1 MAFNPPSGTATRRE
15 KRLPQLAAYTSEVS
29 TPQPSGN
36 MSRAGGRHDSVSAN
50 GLDGAAVLAEA
61 SRVARE
67 LHDEV
72 AQALFAIGATARSLL
87 ADPSLST
94 DARAGLERT
103 LRLSGSA
110 SRQLRAAI
118 RGLRGAHLIEDGLGP
133 ALDALVAE
141 VRGRSQLTCELNLD
155 HASRVAEG
163 AAAEALYRVCRE
175 SLTNVERHARA
186 EMCRVSARR
195 SSGTA
200 VVTVE
205 DDGVGMEGAPAT
217 DRFGLV
223 FLAEV
228 IEGLGGSLDVARRRP
243 RGTIVTARVPIE
255 AE

>member
-1 MAFNPPSGTATRRE
+1 
-15 KRLPQLAAYTSEVS
+15 V
-29 TPQPSGN
+29 
-36 MSRAGGRHDSVSAN
+36 RAHRPDGR
-50 GLDGAAVLAEA
+50 AVLAEA

-72 AQALFAIGATARSLL
+72 AQALFAIGATAQSLL

-94 DARAGLERT
+94 DVRAGLERT

-118 RGLRGAHLIEDGLGP
+118 HGLQGAHLIERGLGP
-133 ALDALVAE
+133 ALEALVAE
-141 VRGRSQLTCELNLD
+141 VRGRSQLTCELDLD
-155 HASRVAEG
+155 FDSRVAED

-175 SLTNVERHARA
+175 SLVNVERHARA
-186 EMCRVSARR
+186 EVCRVSARR
-195 SSGTA
+195 SSGA
-200 VVTVE
+200 AIVTVE
-205 DDGVGMEGAPAT
+205 DDGVGMEGAPDA

-228 IEGLGGSLDVARRRP
+228 IEGLGGSLVVGRRRP
-243 RGTIVTARVPIE
+243 HGTIVTARVPVD